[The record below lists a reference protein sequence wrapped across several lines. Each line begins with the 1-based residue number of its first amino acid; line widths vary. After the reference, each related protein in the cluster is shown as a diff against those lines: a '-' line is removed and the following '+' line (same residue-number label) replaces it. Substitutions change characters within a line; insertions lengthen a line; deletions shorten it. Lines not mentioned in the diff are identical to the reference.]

1 MPGRFAA
8 LSGRVPP
15 GRVVPDPVLDGLVE
29 LQDAER
35 FGLQRLRGAAD
46 GPLVTCP
53 THRAAGVENQK
64 HAFPIALTDCSSG
77 LRTPQIT

>member
-1 MPGRFAA
+1 M
-8 LSGRVPP
+8 
-15 GRVVPDPVLDGLVE
+15 VPDPVLDGLVE

-46 GPLVTCP
+46 GHGPQCARGLLVTCP
-53 THRAAGVENQK
+53 THRAVGVDNQK